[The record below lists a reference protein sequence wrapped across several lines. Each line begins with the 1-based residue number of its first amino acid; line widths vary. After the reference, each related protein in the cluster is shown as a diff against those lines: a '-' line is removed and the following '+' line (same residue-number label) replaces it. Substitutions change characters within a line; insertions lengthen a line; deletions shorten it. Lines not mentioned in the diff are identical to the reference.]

1 MTTGHRFWGLKTFTA
16 IGNFTDSIN
25 QTIKTHT
32 MIKEAV
38 LLRTADRVS
47 NYIHKYV
54 KRAGT
59 EKREEALE
67 LFDNMYQFFPH
78 WVIMTCPMMHPEITY
93 ISKNCEHVFGYD
105 AETMVRNSRIDK
117 FFNHIHPADQ
127 KDLYECFGFIHD
139 MLESV
144 MPDEHVVYRTI
155 LHYRFRKAD
164 GQYLYLYDEKAT
176 LNLGGSGNLYFAL
189 LRDITSEKAFTGVKV
204 ELFKQGET
212 LEKIKEFKPASERF
226 SLSKREQQ
234 LVTLIKQGLSTKEIA
249 WHLNISHNTV
259 RNIKSKMFEKFNV
272 NNSIELLNMAG

>member
-1 MTTGHRFWGLKTFTA
+1 
-16 IGNFTDSIN
+16 
-25 QTIKTHT
+25 

-38 LLRTADRVS
+38 LLRTAHRVS
-47 NYIHKYV
+47 SYIHKYV
-54 KRAGT
+54 KRAGA

-78 WVIMTCPMMHPEITY
+78 WVIMTCPMMHPDITY
-93 ISKNCEHVFGYD
+93 MSKNCEHVFGY
-105 AETMVRNSRIDK
+105 EPSVMINNSRIDK
-117 FFNHIHPADQ
+117 FFNLIHPSDQ
-127 KDLYECFGFIHD
+127 KDLYDCFSFIHD

-144 MPDEHVVYRTI
+144 PPDQHNEYRTI

-164 GQYLYLYDEKAT
+164 GQYMYLYDEKAT
-176 LNLGGSGNLYFAL
+176 LNLGGSGNLYYAL
-189 LRDITSEKAFTGVKV
+189 LRDITPEKAFTGVKV

-212 LEKIKEFKPASERF
+212 LEKIKEYKPSAEKF

-249 WHLNISHNTV
+249 WNLNISHNTV

-272 NNSIELLNMAG
+272 NNSIELLNIAG